1 MSRASMMV
9 LDQAKFPWR
18 LTLDKSWQNNFNEL
32 VKYKEEH
39 RSTRIP
45 RTHELSEWVSY
56 QRRAKKNNKMPK
68 ARADKLK
75 GIGFEWTLNKSWDER
90 FAELVSFCDSHG
102 HCCVSRCDDSH
113 DTKHAKWIS
122 DQRFKTTR
130 RKISEETRLRSSKNR
145 I

>member
-1 MSRASMMV
+1 MV
-9 LDQAKFPWR
+9 LDQAEFPWC
-18 LTLDKSWQNNFNEL
+18 LTLDESWQNNFNEL

-90 FAELVSFCDSHG
+90 FAELVFF
-102 HCCVSRCDDSH
+102 SRFTWPLPC
-113 DTKHAKWIS
+113 
-122 DQRFKTTR
+122 QP
-130 RKISEETRLRSSKNR
+130 
-145 I
+145 